1 MLKRVYQA
9 HPSFETF
16 LSACSR
22 VSGKLKH
29 TILACLAPPT
39 VRTQGALYRMCTACF
54 TWAERLLKLSPPGG
68 TKTGSTLA
76 KLRACL
82 R

>member
-1 MLKRVYQA
+1 MNVHRL
-9 HPSFETF
+9 
-16 LSACSR
+16 
-22 VSGKLKH
+22 
-29 TILACLAPPT
+29 
-39 VRTQGALYRMCTACF
+39 F

-82 R
+82 DQLPACKALIKRF